1 MACKHGAPGSKS
13 AAALGLVAASALAG
27 CASTAAPSAPA
38 APAVA
43 ACDPARDRAAIK
55 KMAGEFSVEFEFEET
70 EVLTAGYQP
79 RDAYRTAASEVV
91 EILEDSERAVVL
103 QHVLLVEDEDGE
115 PAAMKHW
122 RQDWRFE
129 DSALVEYRGKDT
141 WDRTTLAAGDVAC
154 TWSQAV
160 YEVTDAPRYE
170 SVGRWQHDGAVSTWT
185 SRETWRPLPRRE
197 YTKRSDYDVLVGTNK
212 HVVRDDGW
220 SHDQDN
226 VKLVLADGRRLVR
239 EKGDNTY
246 ERTTLEG
253 APMARAYLARTA
265 PFWQAVRA
273 RWSELLAGPAPV
285 TVTFKVEG
293 KTLYEHLF
301 PMADRTPLPAPA
313 DLAKEVAGVIGAY
326 VQPAPARSA
335 SAAAPAR

>member
-1 MACKHGAPGSKS
+1 MACNHRTSGTGRRVAT
-13 AAALGLVAASALAG
+13 LGVVAASVLAA
-27 CASTAAPSAPA
+27 CSSTPAPSAPA
-38 APAVA
+38 APAAA

-70 EVLTAGYQP
+70 EVLTAGYQK

-91 EILEDSERAVVL
+91 EILEDGERAVVL
-103 QHVLLVEDEDGE
+103 QHVLILENDDGT
-115 PAAMKHW
+115 PAVQKHW

-129 DSALVEYRGKDT
+129 DRDLVEYRGKDT
-141 WDRTTLAAGDVAC
+141 WARTTLAAGDVAC

-197 YTKRSDYDVLVGTNK
+197 YTKRSDYDVLVGTNQ

-239 EKGDNTY
+239 ESGDNRY
-246 ERTTLEG
+246 ERTAIAG
-253 APMARAYLARTA
+253 AAAARDYLARTA

-273 RWSELLAGPAPV
+273 RWGELFSGPEPV
-285 TVTFKVEG
+285 VISFKVEG

-301 PMADRTPLPAPA
+301 PLADRTPLPAAPA
-313 DLAKEVAGVIGAY
+313 LAKEIAGVIDAYARPSPAGA
-326 VQPAPARSA
+326 ATAAR
-335 SAAAPAR
+335 

>member
-1 MACKHGAPGSKS
+1 MASNHRARGTGRRL
-13 AAALGLVAASALAG
+13 AALGVVAASALAG
-27 CASTAAPSAPA
+27 CASTSAPNAPSAPA
-38 APAVA
+38 TAG
-43 ACDPARDRAAIK
+43 CDPARDRAAIK

-70 EVLTAGYQP
+70 EVLTAGYQK

-91 EILEDSERAVVL
+91 AILEDSERAVVL
-103 QHVLLVEDEDGE
+103 QHVLLIEDADGK

-129 DSALVEYRGKDT
+129 DGSLVEFRGKET
-141 WDRTTLAAGDVAC
+141 WQPTTLAAGAVAC

-170 SVGRWQHDGAVSTWT
+170 SVGRWRHDGAVSTWT
-185 SRETWRPLPRRE
+185 SGETWRPLPRRE
-197 YTKRSDYDVLVGTNK
+197 HTKRSDYDVLVGINQ

-226 VKLVLADGRRLVR
+226 AKLVLADGRRLVR
-239 EKGDNTY
+239 EKGINTY

-253 APMARAYLARTA
+253 AAMARAYLARTA

-273 RWSELLAGPAPV
+273 RWSELFAGSTPV
-285 TVTFKVEG
+285 IVTFKVEG

-301 PMADRTPLPAPA
+301 PLADRTPLPAAPELA
-313 DLAKEVAGVIGAY
+313 DEVASVIGAY
-326 VQPAPARSA
+326 ATPAPARSA
-335 SAAAPAR
+335 SAAR